1 MAAILPRRTSSI
13 GLMML
18 ASDDIRY
25 PSSLAEL
32 VRRSRRLLPSIVL
45 LLKPPAG
52 GCVNLQVTELI
63 VSPLG

>member
-1 MAAILPRRTSSI
+1 
-13 GLMML
+13 MML
-18 ASDDIRY
+18 ASDVIRY
-25 PSSLAEL
+25 PSSLAEI